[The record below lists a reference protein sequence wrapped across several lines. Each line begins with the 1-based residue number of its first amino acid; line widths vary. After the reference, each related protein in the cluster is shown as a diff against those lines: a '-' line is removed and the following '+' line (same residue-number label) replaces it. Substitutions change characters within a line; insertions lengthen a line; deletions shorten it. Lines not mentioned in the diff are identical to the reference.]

1 MRIGATNEIRR
12 NGLNPKAAAVM
23 SIELRQIVSEHGY
36 AIIAQHKPEL
46 ETVEAVSLL
55 GSVLTLEGF
64 SSVQKLRPLAR
75 SCAPPNTYSGNFGME
90 EFPMHTDL
98 AHWAV
103 PPRYL
108 ALRCIRGASKVG
120 TSVFDGNLM
129 IEDIGKA
136 RLRRALVQPR
146 RPLSNGKQLLR
157 LLDYLEG
164 ASDGV
169 LRWDSIFLRPA
180 TSDSEK
186 VHSLVATYIKSVVA
200 NDVVLL
206 TRGDTLIVDNW
217 RMLHR
222 RSPVPAGAA
231 DRHIDRVYLGDLH

>member
-1 MRIGATNEIRR
+1 
-12 NGLNPKAAAVM
+12 M
-23 SIELRQIVSEHGY
+23 SVALRQIVSEHGY
-36 AIIAQHKPEL
+36 VLIAQHKPEL

-55 GSVLTLEGF
+55 GTILTLMGF
-64 SSVQKLRPLAR
+64 STVQELRPHAK
-75 SCAPPNTYSGNFGME
+75 SSAPPNTYSGNFGMG

-108 ALRCIRGASKVG
+108 ALRCIRGASGVA

-129 IEDIGKA
+129 IEDIGPIS
-136 RLRRALVQPR
+136 LRRTLVQPR

-164 ASDGV
+164 SDTGV
-169 LRWDSIFLRPA
+169 LRWDNIFLHPA
-180 TSDSEK
+180 TADSEK
-186 VHSLVATYIKSVVA
+186 THSLVAAYIKSVA
-200 NDVVLL
+200 AKDVVLL
-206 TRGDTLIVDNW
+206 TTGDTLIIDNW
-217 RMLHR
+217 RMIHR

-231 DRHIDRVYLGDLH
+231 DRHIDRVYLGELY